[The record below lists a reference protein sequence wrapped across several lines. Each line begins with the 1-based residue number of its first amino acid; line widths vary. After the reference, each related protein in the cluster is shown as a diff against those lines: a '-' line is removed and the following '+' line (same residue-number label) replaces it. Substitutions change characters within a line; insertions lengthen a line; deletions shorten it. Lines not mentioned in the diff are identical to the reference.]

1 MCCLIS
7 NSSLQLE
14 SKPLIFT
21 LIHDEKAKVRNSAFE
36 LICLL
41 ISKNPR
47 IWPLIE
53 KAVGIDYSFRI

>member
-1 MCCLIS
+1 M
-7 NSSLQLE
+7 
-14 SKPLIFT
+14 IFT
-21 LIHDEKAKVRNSAFE
+21 LIHDEKAKVRNSTFE